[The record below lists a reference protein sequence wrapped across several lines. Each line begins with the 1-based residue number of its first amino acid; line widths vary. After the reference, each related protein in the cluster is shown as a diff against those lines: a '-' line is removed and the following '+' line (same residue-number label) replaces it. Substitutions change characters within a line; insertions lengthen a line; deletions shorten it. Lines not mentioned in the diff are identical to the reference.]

1 MRKRNMKRLKTIL
14 TLLIFA
20 TGFSS
25 FGQSVNNECDTIYDF
40 AETLPQYENDVKG
53 LMDYLMTDLAPI
65 LSDCYKRDDILTAS
79 IYLTLTID
87 KEGKVIDVEFKR
99 IQASEKCKEELKEK
113 LLNMTCWTPG
123 KQGDVSVCCKYQWP
137 ISCINWK

>member
-1 MRKRNMKRLKTIL
+1 MKELKIVL
-14 TLLIFA
+14 TLFIFA
-20 TGFSS
+20 TGYSS
-25 FGQSVNNECDTIYDF
+25 YGQSVNNECDTIYDF
-40 AETLPQYENDVKG
+40 AETLPKYENDIKG
-53 LMDYLMTDLAPI
+53 LMDYLMADLAPI

-113 LLNMTCWTPG
+113 LLTMTGWTPG
-123 KQGDVSVCCKYQWP
+123 KQGDLAICCKYQWP
-137 ISCINWK
+137 ISCVNWK